1 MFRSF
6 LLFVCLLG
14 MFSTVEAVASN
25 PNRRILPGNHRP
37 NYKQYGHHGLFEGNL
52 FGSFRRHSGV
62 RTTKMKTQH
71 VAKKH
76 RGTL

>member
-1 MFRSF
+1 
-6 LLFVCLLG
+6 

-37 NYKQYGHHGLFEGNL
+37 NYKQYGHNGLFAKGV
-52 FGSFRRHSGV
+52 FSGFRRHSGI
-62 RTTKMKTQH
+62 RTNKMKTQQ